1 MSASATPAP
10 SATAPRAAAVRFA
23 YRPSLDGLRAIAILL
38 VMAHNAR
45 LPYTAG
51 GFVGVDLFFTLSG
64 YLITSIL
71 MAERD
76 QTSAI
81 RISRFY
87 ARRALR
93 LLPALIVMIAVM
105 CIYAS
110 VAQTAENARTTY
122 LGAGYTIFYVANWVA
137 AFQGEVLGVFGHA
150 WSLSVEEQFYLIW
163 PLLLLFLLRKRGE
176 AGMLPFCLAAMA
188 GSAIWRFAL
197 SSAGAPAL
205 RTYCG
210 TDTRSDALLA
220 GCALA
225 FFLRNLP
232 DPRRVALARYTGY
245 AAVPAMAAWLTIA
258 ATAGA
263 DEPSTFQFWILV
275 ASLLGAVLIAAAEL
289 SNEWLTAILGFAP
302 LVWVGKIS
310 YGLYLWHNPAI
321 AIDARKLAWF
331 HLGPEYLIPVR
342 LAATLLAATL
352 SYYMIER
359 QFLRSKMRLS

>member
-1 MSASATPAP
+1 MSASAI
-10 SATAPRAAAVRFA
+10 SAKAVPRAPEVRFA

-45 LPYTAG
+45 IPYTAG

-71 MAERD
+71 LAEHDR
-76 QTSAI
+76 TSTI

-93 LLPALIVMIAVM
+93 LLPALLVMIAAM
-105 CIYAS
+105 CLYAYG
-110 VAQTAENARTTY
+110 AQTPDNARTTY
-122 LGAGYTIFYVANWVA
+122 FGAGYTVFYVANWVA

-150 WSLSVEEQFYLIW
+150 WSLSVEEQFYLLW
-163 PLLLLFLLRKRGE
+163 PLLLLFLLRKFGE
-176 AGMLPFCLAAMA
+176 ARLLPFCVAAMA
-188 GSAIWRFAL
+188 SSALWRFAL
-197 SSAGAPAL
+197 SAAGAPPL

-225 FFLRNLP
+225 IFLRTLP
-232 DPRRVALARYTGY
+232 ESRRLTLARYTGY
-245 AAVPAMAAWLTIA
+245 AAIPVGAAWLAIA
-258 ATAGA
+258 ATANA
-263 DEPSTFQFWILV
+263 NAPSTFQYWILI
-275 ASLLGAVLIAAAEL
+275 ASLLGTVLIGAAEL
-289 SNEWLTAILGFAP
+289 SSAWLTAILSFGP
-302 LVWVGKIS
+302 LVWIGKIS

-352 SYYMIER
+352 SYYIIER
-359 QFLRSKMRLS
+359 QFLVRKQRLS